1 MARPRGKA
9 IRWTEADLD
18 RLAQVSPEDVEEAKV
33 AYRKDAPTRY
43 RDLLDAEPAEELRL
57 PEE

>member
-9 IRWTEADLD
+9 IRWNDGDLD
-18 RLAQVSPEDVEEAKV
+18 RIVEVTPEDVEEAKV
-33 AYRKDAPTRY
+33 AFREDAPTRFQ
-43 RDLLDAEPAEELRL
+43 DLLDAEPVEELRL